1 MKLSL
6 VFLIIFFL
14 TLGTVAC
21 TGSITAEKE
30 GKSSID
36 ASSSLSQVV
45 LEVPTIWCWTC
56 KPRVAAS
63 VRSVPGV
70 EAVEFDGQTVTIT
83 YNPEQATPDTIVE
96 AIERRGDKVTKIT
109 KL

>member
-1 MKLSL
+1 M
-6 VFLIIFFL
+6 
-14 TLGTVAC
+14 
-21 TGSITAEKE
+21 
-30 GKSSID
+30 
-36 ASSSLSQVV
+36 
-45 LEVPTIWCWTC
+45 
-56 KPRVAAS
+56 AAS

-83 YNPEQATPDTIVE
+83 YNPEQATQDTIVE